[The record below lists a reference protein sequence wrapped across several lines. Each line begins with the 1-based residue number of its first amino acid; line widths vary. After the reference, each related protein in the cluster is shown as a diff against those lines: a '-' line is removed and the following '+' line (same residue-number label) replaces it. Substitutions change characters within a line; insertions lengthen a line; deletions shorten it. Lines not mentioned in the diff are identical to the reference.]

1 MRILVLT
8 QVVIYPANSGAKMKT
23 LQVVRHLATQHEII
37 YCTFARN
44 QQEANGTSELKELC
58 QHIVTVSIRRSHLS
72 DAYFLL
78 SSLLAG
84 DSFLLRR
91 DERKIMHTTV
101 KRLLQE
107 EQIDAVHVDQLNMLR
122 FMPDDWSGKVVLDE
136 HNAVWQVIERLTQG
150 THNPLKRWFLQR
162 EVRHMRRLE
171 GLACRRADVVLTVSE
186 QDKVALRAV
195 AGDAATLVVVPITV
209 DVEQF
214 AHARLQRDPE
224 PQRLLSI
231 GTMFWLP
238 NSEGI
243 RWWLR
248 TGYVALHR
256 CCPQLCYDIV
266 GARPPQQLEQL
277 AANREGVQLH
287 GYVADVE
294 PFWRK
299 ATALVVPLLSGG
311 GVRVKIL
318 EAMARGVPVVTTSL
332 GCEGLAVQH
341 KVHVL
346 IADTP
351 EEFSAACLRIMQE
364 PELAKSLMENAL
376 EQVKDLYDAKSAL
389 DVLDII
395 YAPKSVGA

>member
-1 MRILVLT
+1 MAAL
-8 QVVIYPANSGAKMKT
+8 
-23 LQVVRHLATQHEII
+23 HEII

-44 QQEANGTSELKELC
+44 QQETNGTSELKELC
-58 QHIVTVSIRRSHLS
+58 QHIVTVLIRRSHLS
-72 DAYFLL
+72 DASFLL
-78 SSLLAG
+78 SSLLLG
-84 DSFLLRR
+84 DSFLLCR

-101 KRLLQE
+101 RRLLQAE
-107 EQIDAVHVDQLNMLR
+107 RIDAVHVDQLNMLR
-122 FMPDDWSGKVVLDE
+122 FVPDNWTGKVVLDE
-136 HNAVWQVIERLTQG
+136 HNAVWQVVERLKQG
-150 THNPLKRWFLQR
+150 THNPLKRWFLRR

-171 GLACRRADVVLTVSE
+171 GLACRRADVVLAVSE
-186 QDKVALRAV
+186 QDKLALREV
-195 AGDAATLVVVPITV
+195 AGDEANVIVVPITV

-214 AHARLQRDPE
+214 AHARLQREPK

-231 GTMFWLP
+231 GTMFWPP

-243 RWWLR
+243 LWWLSSS
-248 TGYVALHR
+248 YAILQQH
-256 CCPQLCYDIV
+256 CPQLCYDIV

-277 AANREGVQLH
+277 ATNREGVQLH
-287 GYVADVE
+287 GYVVDVE
-294 PFWRK
+294 PFWRT

-341 KVHVL
+341 NVHVL

-351 EEFSAACLRIMQE
+351 EEFSTACLRIMQE

-376 EQVKDLYDAKSAL
+376 ELVKDLYDAKSAL
-389 DVLDII
+389 DVLDTI
-395 YAPKSVGA
+395 YAPKSVGV